1 MIFPADNADKRRNDF
16 FISENLR
23 YLREN
28 FSFQIIIIFN
38 SAMNLIVDI
47 GNTNTK
53 LALFVKNEMKES
65 FRDDSAITVILQR
78 KSVKNCIVSRTGAN
92 PELESRIGKKKI
104 NTLYFTPRLKIPLK
118 ILYKTPETLGYDR
131 IAGAVAVSNIFP
143 AQNVLKIDF
152 GTCITYDFVNAKGEY
167 IGGGISPGMMM
178 RFKALHSYTQKLPLV
193 DPMEA
198 KNFNLV
204 GTDTPSS
211 IRSGVIFG
219 IKNEVLGIINE
230 YESRFGSIKIVATGG
245 DEGLFVTLLEKEIF
259 ARPFLVAEGL
269 NAILNYNLQ

>member
-1 MIFPADNADKRRNDF
+1 MNQREI
-16 FISENLR
+16 IS
-23 YLREN
+23 
-28 FSFQIIIIFN
+28 IFN
-38 SAMNLIVDI
+38 SVMNLIVDI

-65 FRDDSAITVILQR
+65 FLNDTAIAEILQR
-78 KSVKNCIVSRTGAN
+78 KSVKHCIVSRTGAN
-92 PELESRIGKKKI
+92 PELEARIRKKKI

-118 ILYKTPETLGYDR
+118 ILYKTPETLGNDR
-131 IAGAVAVSNIFP
+131 IAGAVAASNIFP
-143 AQNVLKIDF
+143 KQNILKIDF
-152 GTCITYDFVNAKGEY
+152 GSCITYDFVNTKGEY
-167 IGGGISPGMMM
+167 TGGGISPGMMM
-178 RFKALHSYTQKLPLV
+178 RFKALHGYTQKLPLV
-193 DPMEA
+193 DPMET
-198 KNFNLV
+198 KIFHLV

-230 YESRFGSIKIVATGG
+230 YELRFGAVKIVATGG